1 MPIKAC
7 RRCYYITVLLLVLA
21 AALLPTRSAF
31 AVPAFAR
38 QTGMEC
44 AACHIV
50 GFSVLTSFGR
60 KFKLNAY
67 TEGERDT
74 PLSIG
79 GLLSLTKSRTP
90 APATDEAPFRDDN
103 RAVVQRVS
111 AYLAGKITDKA
122 GGFVNFNYE
131 GVERRGA
138 MEMVDVRYADSFT
151 LGGKRLTL
159 GVSLNNN
166 PTVSDVF
173 NSTPVF
179 GFPQVRSAEPT
190 VVAPNAMAQVD
201 MALESQV
208 AGIAAYAWWNDMLYA
223 ELGTYRTADGI
234 FSLLRAGVPRGQ
246 GMGAAAAIESGAPYW
261 RLALEQRWG
270 KHSLS
275 AGTFGLFVNRYPDA
289 SNPTGPTDR
298 YRDYAF
304 DAQYQY
310 LSDEHRVTSGL
321 TWIREKQQWR
331 ASFDPSG
338 MASMRDGPEGRL
350 TASRAHVSYMF
361 RKQYGATLG
370 YFATRGNAD
379 GMQYNTGQP
388 VTGSASGRPD
398 TAGTQWELF
407 YIPQQNVRLALR
419 YTGYSKFNGAK
430 NDYDGFGRN
439 ARDNNMTYFYTWFLF

>member
-7 RRCYYITVLLLVLA
+7 CRYYFTVLVVLA
-21 AALLPTRSAF
+21 AVLLPARGAL

-44 AACHIV
+44 AECHIV
-50 GFSVLTSFGR
+50 GFSILTPYGR

-67 TEGERDT
+67 TEGERDI

-79 GLLSLTKSRTP
+79 GILSWTKNKSATP
-90 APATDEAPFRDDN
+90 ATEEAPFRDDN
-103 RAVVQRVS
+103 RLVVQRAS
-111 AYLAGKITDKA
+111 AYLAGKLSDKA

-138 MEMVDVRYADSFT
+138 MEMVDVRYADSFA
-151 LGGKRLTL
+151 LAGKRLVL
-159 GVSLNNN
+159 GVTLNNN

-208 AGIAAYAWWNDMLYA
+208 AGLAAYGWWGELLYA
-223 ELGTYRTADGI
+223 EFGTYRTADGV
-234 FSLLRAGVPRGQ
+234 FSILRAGVPRGQ
-246 GMGAAAAIESGAPYW
+246 GMEAAAAIENGAPYW

-275 AGTFGLFVNRYPDA
+275 AGTFGLFVNRYPDP
-289 SNPTGPTDR
+289 SNPSGPTDR

-321 TWIREKQQWR
+321 TWIKEKQQWR
-331 ASFDPSG
+331 ASFNPDP
-338 MASMRDGPEGRL
+338 MMSMRTNPEGNL
-350 TASRAHVSYMF
+350 TTWRVHGTYML
-361 RKQYGATLG
+361 RKRYGATLG
-370 YFATRGNAD
+370 YFTTRGSAD
-379 GMQYNTGQP
+379 DMQYNTGEP

-398 TAGTQWELF
+398 TTGTQWELF

-419 YTGYSKFNGAK
+419 YTAYSKFNGAK
-430 NDYDGFGRN
+430 SDYDGFGRN
-439 ARDNNMTYFYTWFLF
+439 ASANNMTYFYTWFLF